1 MKHVLFA
8 ALIVFP
14 FPALA
19 TVPSDIAGIDGKL
32 KACLAKNE
40 TTMGMNQCNGDALA
54 AADKFLTSVYKN
66 GVDQFKH
73 SQPGDSVDDNKEKL
87 TRLIASERAWVAYK
101 ESDCKLQGITMLNG
115 SGEGTILGDCLY
127 RMTRDRAKSLD
138 ELLTSQ

>member
-1 MKHVLFA
+1 MKRVLFA
-8 ALIVFP
+8 ALVLVP
-14 FPALA
+14 FPAFA
-19 TVPSDIAGIDGKL
+19 TVPSDLAAIEGKL
-32 KACLAKNE
+32 KTCLAKNE

-54 AADKFLTSVYKN
+54 AADKVLTSVYRN
-66 GVDQFKH
+66 GVDQFKR
-73 SQPGDSVDDNKEKL
+73 SQPGDSGEDNKEKL

-101 ESDCKLQGITMLNG
+101 ESDCNLQGITMLNG